1 MRRAFLIFASWLLAG
16 PVNLTTVALAQAVAP
31 ARPAVVLNGITTILG
46 DKLACFKVTFAD
58 GTPPA
63 SFLLAEGQSRYGI
76 QLVAVDVQSNAV
88 TIHNAGLAQ
97 VIAICKTPEL
107 PVGRPNPAAFGEN
120 FAGSAGTPDLAGR
133 LKNQAD
139 ASSAGTSREEGGASN
154 SSANA
159 GSA

>member
-16 PVNLTTVALAQAVAP
+16 PVNLTTAALAQAVAP
-31 ARPAVVLNGITTILG
+31 ARPAGGLNGVTTILG
-46 DKLACFKVTFAD
+46 DKPACFKVTFAD

-120 FAGSAGTPDLAGR
+120 FAGSADTPDPAERLTAER

-139 ASSAGTSREEGGASN
+139 ASSAGTSREEG
-154 SSANA
+154 
-159 GSA
+159 